1 MLRSMINHGV
11 SFLIMANQLYC
22 FFIERSLNGDLI
34 TGNSTICSGSMFCSC
49 PNSTF
54 LSYNSSINCGN
65 SLEGCSLKVEGSSA
79 GIHTLYGMS
88 SYDLTITTNQ
98 NGSVCKTE
106 PIVKPIFIQD
116 YQNTMKFLVNFS
128 PYLEQGFFAS
138 IINTT
143 KVQLKVMLHLN
154 GLLLKLFINCDKIE
168 QCVAIK
174 FEGQSEYPLTESSI
188 SNATGFTTPIPVK
201 TTTTTTTT
209 GPSTTVLTTI
219 STTTSGLNSTTLAT
233 TTTTSASLPNT
244 SESTTSARSN
254 LSTNLISTS
263 SPNTTTSIITD
274 IPLNNGS
281 FSTLISTSSPNT
293 STSIITN
300 IPLNNGSFSTIIS
313 TSSPNT
319 TTNVK
324 TDIPL
329 NNGSFSTVN
338 SSNFSTTIITTQNA
352 SAFTDATPVVTIITE
367 SSEIVTLTTNVIT
380 TNKKSNGTTNLPAKS
395 DAIVGK
401 ASYIGQIVVG
411 IAAFLVLLVIV
422 LILVLAYKKRREK
435 SFFRIPP
442 TTPAALDST
451 EGPQNNHASIIR
463 MESNSLSTLPSTL
476 NNFQV
481 KSNPLYDNYYEQP
494 TQNIVEESPTTANE
508 TPVYQTVKPDL
519 HSSYNNPTFE
529 QDVEKKQKKKRVLFA
544 PLPPPPPPPPQENDY
559 TESDEK
565 NLIDF
570 PSNNFIKNDTEKQ
583 YQGSSK
589 YDYNRA
595 ITEI

>member
-1 MLRSMINHGV
+1 MLRSMINYGF
-11 SFLIMANQLYC
+11 SFIIMANQLSC
-22 FFIERSLNGDLI
+22 FFIDRSLYGDFI
-34 TGNSTICSGSMFCSC
+34 IGNSTICSGPMFCLC

-54 LSYNSSINCGN
+54 LSYNYSSLHCGN
-65 SLEGCSLKVEGSSA
+65 SLEGCSLKVEGSST

-88 SYDLTITTNQ
+88 SYNLTIISNQ
-98 NGSVCKTE
+98 NDSVCKTE
-106 PIVKPIFIQD
+106 PIVEPIFTQD
-116 YQNTMKFLVNFS
+116 YQNSMKFLPDFS
-128 PYLEQGFFAS
+128 PYLKQGFFAS

-154 GLLLKLFINCDKIE
+154 GLLLKLFINCDGKE

-174 FEGQSEYPLTESSI
+174 FEGQSEYPMTESSI
-188 SNATGFTTPIPVK
+188 ANATGFTTPIPVTTTTK
-201 TTTTTTTT
+201 TTTTATT

-219 STTTSGLNSTTLAT
+219 SITTSGLNSTMLAT
-233 TTTTSASLPNT
+233 TTTTNTSLPNT

-254 LSTNLISTS
+254 LSTNLISTL

-281 FSTLISTSSPNT
+281 FSTN
-293 STSIITN
+293 
-300 IPLNNGSFSTIIS
+300 IS

-324 TDIPL
+324 TDTPL
-329 NNGSFSTVN
+329 NNGSFSTVS
-338 SSNFSTTIITTQNA
+338 SSNFTTTIITTQNE
-352 SAFTDATPVVTIITE
+352 SAFTNATTVVTISTE
-367 SSEIVTLTTNVIT
+367 SSETLTTTVIT
-380 TNKKSNGTTNLPAKS
+380 TNNKSNGTTNLPAKS

-401 ASYIGQIVVG
+401 TSYIGQIIVG

-422 LILVLAYKKRREK
+422 LILVLAYKKRKEK

-442 TTPAALDST
+442 TTPAALDSI

-494 TQNIVEESPTTANE
+494 TQNMEGESPTTAKE

-519 HSSYNNPTFE
+519 HNSYNNPTFE
-529 QDVEKKQKKKRVLFA
+529 LDIEKKQKKKRVLFA

-583 YQGSSK
+583 FQGSSR